1 METAY
6 FGRGLVITETNG
18 ILSAEWHKTNC
29 NMKVGKFNDAGE
41 IVLVECENGQELNG
55 ERTLDEL
62 YADGYKDVCEVAQP
76 SEMATCSYDEYD
88 TCFVQVW
95 SEQEQVDEDELTA
108 EEALQII
115 TEGE

>member
-29 NMKVGKFNDAGE
+29 NMKVGKLNDAGE
-41 IVLVECENGQELNG
+41 IILVECENGQEVGG
-55 ERTLDEL
+55 ERTLEEL
-62 YADGYKDVCEVAQP
+62 YADGYKNVCTVEQP
-76 SEMATCSYDEYD
+76 SETATCTYDEYD

-95 SEQEQVDEDELTA
+95 SEQEQVDEEELTA